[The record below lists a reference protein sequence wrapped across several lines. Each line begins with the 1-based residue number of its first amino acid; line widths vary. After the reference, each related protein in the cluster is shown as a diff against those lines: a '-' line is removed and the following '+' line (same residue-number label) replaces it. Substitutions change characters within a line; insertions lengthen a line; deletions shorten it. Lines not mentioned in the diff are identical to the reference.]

1 MDKNGVFFFSAL
13 NYYLL
18 IKYYLKYLHIN
29 QMINIFVVSIIAL
42 DMDNEKRKEL
52 LKNIQME
59 KIAVKIELNQIS
71 FLLKQNK
78 IFQKRM
84 DALLDR
90 LKMLEELE
98 EEISKQK

>member
-1 MDKNGVFFFSAL
+1 
-13 NYYLL
+13 
-18 IKYYLKYLHIN
+18 
-29 QMINIFVVSIIAL
+29 
-42 DMDNEKRKEL
+42 MDNEKRKEL

-59 KIAVKIELNQIS
+59 KIAVEMELNQIS

-98 EEISKQK
+98 KEISKQK

>member
-1 MDKNGVFFFSAL
+1 
-13 NYYLL
+13 
-18 IKYYLKYLHIN
+18 
-29 QMINIFVVSIIAL
+29 
-42 DMDNEKRKEL
+42 
-52 LKNIQME
+52 ME
-59 KIAVKIELNQIS
+59 KIAVKMELNRIS

-98 EEISKQK
+98 KEISKQK

>member
-1 MDKNGVFFFSAL
+1 
-13 NYYLL
+13 
-18 IKYYLKYLHIN
+18 
-29 QMINIFVVSIIAL
+29 
-42 DMDNEKRKEL
+42 MDNEKRKEL

-59 KIAVKIELNQIS
+59 KIAVKIELNQVS

-84 DALLDR
+84 DTLLDR

-98 EEISKQK
+98 KEISKQK

>member
-1 MDKNGVFFFSAL
+1 
-13 NYYLL
+13 
-18 IKYYLKYLHIN
+18 
-29 QMINIFVVSIIAL
+29 
-42 DMDNEKRKEL
+42 MDNEKRKEL

-59 KIAVKIELNQIS
+59 KVAVKMELNRVS

-90 LKMLEELE
+90 LKMLEDLE
-98 EEISKQK
+98 KEISKQK